1 MEQSLD
7 MITLKLFFFFFF
19 VCLKLLRQKNPH
31 NLVKKKQT
39 QFFRELGLDLIWWF
53 LI

>member
-7 MITLKLFFFFFF
+7 MITLKLFF